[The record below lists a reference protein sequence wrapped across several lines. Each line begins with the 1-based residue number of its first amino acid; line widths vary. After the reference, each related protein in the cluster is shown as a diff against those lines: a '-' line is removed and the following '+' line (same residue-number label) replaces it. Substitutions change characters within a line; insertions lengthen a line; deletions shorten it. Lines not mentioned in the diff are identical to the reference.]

1 MPTISIIVPIYNVEN
16 YLSRCIDSILTQTFT
31 DFELI
36 MVDDGSTDQ
45 SIEICYA
52 SACLDDR
59 IRVLHQDNQG
69 QAAARNV
76 ALDWIFENSS
86 SEWIAFVDAD
96 DWIHPQFLEIL
107 LKNAVKTK
115 ASVSL
120 CGFVEI
126 EDEST
131 DNVLLNQESS
141 KSYCGRDFVYDSLK
155 NEGRGVWVLCDKLWR
170 RDLWNSVRLP
180 VGRIYEDNATVY
192 KILYSVERVVT
203 TDTILYYYYQNPSST
218 MHAEFSIRKLDW
230 PLVLKEMTE
239 FFHEKEEP
247 ELANISLRR
256 YFNTLLWYYESVVD
270 IDNQDLTLKVKREL
284 RLAAKELNKKEKITI
299 RSYPYYF
306 KIVYP
311 LYSKC
316 YWKTTTL
323 LRKVRELL

>member
-1 MPTISIIVPIYNVEN
+1 MISIIVPVYNVEK
-16 YLSRCIDSILTQTFT
+16 YIKRCIDSILAQTFT

-36 MVDDGSTDQ
+36 VVDDGSIDK
-45 SIEICYA
+45 SLEICNA
-52 SACLDDR
+52 FQKLDDR
-59 IRVLHQDNQG
+59 IQVLYQDNQG
-69 QAAARNV
+69 QAAARNL
-76 ALDWIFENSS
+76 ALDWIFENST

-96 DWIHPQFLEIL
+96 DWVHPQFLEKL
-107 LKNAVKTK
+107 LKNAVEAK

-155 NEGRGVWVLCDKLWR
+155 NEGRGVWVLWDKLWR

-247 ELANISLRR
+247 ELEIISLRR
-256 YFNTLLWYYESVVD
+256 YFNVLLWYYDSVFK
-270 IDNQDLTLKVKREL
+270 IDNQEIILKMKREL
-284 RLAAKELNKKEKITI
+284 RQAAKKINKNEKITI
-299 RSYPYYF
+299 HSYPKYF
-306 KIVYP
+306 NIFHP